1 MLIFLGYMD
10 AFVNGR
16 ALCLE
21 IQIIEYFRCIGQRI
35 SAHLDF
41 FVYFENTLPFGI
53 KHCFIGITVKVRF
66 SCLSI
71 IRIEYWGGHYFA

>member
-10 AFVNGR
+10 VFVNGR

-21 IQIIEYFRCIGQRI
+21 IQVVEYFRCIGQRI

-41 FVYFENTLPFGI
+41 FVYFL
-53 KHCFIGITVKVRF
+53 
-66 SCLSI
+66 
-71 IRIEYWGGHYFA
+71 